1 MNINFKN
8 IIMLITL
15 IPTVLFAVESNKLQ
29 DISYSFDGDK
39 KILEIKLQK
48 KLKAKPNLLIK
59 DSIVQ
64 VTLPKSTVWPKIEK
78 SFKLEGSNK
87 KMIITAYQ
95 YNKDTVRFRAI
106 APNNFKFNLNQI
118 KIIEEGHRIK
128 VVINNNGIVSVDR
141 KKKAYDENLLEQLL
155 TDQGRSNNERV
166 LIKTAPEAKD
176 QVSVSLSGNRPVTTP
191 GKNNIWNE
199 FSVMGFV
206 AKFIA
211 FMAVIIIFFYGISHF
226 FRKGTI
232 KKGQFGFLKNM
243 NAVSVISNTYLAPK
257 KSLAMVRVNKQVFL
271 LGVSDNGINMLSEI
285 DDVAEVLKEGEKQ
298 VSGTNFDTELK
309 GINDSEKG
317 KKFTLKRDTSSIEV
331 KDKIKNKS
339 VSEKIKNRVKNLKA
353 LQ

>member
-8 IIMLITL
+8 IIMLVALVPSI
-15 IPTVLFAVESNKLQ
+15 LFAVESSKLQ
-29 DISYSFDGDK
+29 DISYSVNGDD

-48 KLKAKPNLLIK
+48 KLQTTPVLLIK
-59 DSIVQ
+59 DSVVQ

-78 SFKLEGSNK
+78 SFGLKESNK

-106 APNNFKFNLNQI
+106 VPDNLKFNLNGI
-118 KIIEEGHRIK
+118 KIKEEDSRIK
-128 VVINNNGIVSVDR
+128 VIISKNGIASINSN
-141 KKKAYDENLLEQLL
+141 KKLYDENLLEQLL
-155 TDQGRSNNERV
+155 TDQDRSNNKKGFSKTTPRV
-166 LIKTAPEAKD
+166 KD
-176 QVSVSLSGNRPVTTP
+176 QVRVSLSGNKSVKA
-191 GKNNIWNE
+191 GKESIWDE

-211 FMAVIIIFFYGISHF
+211 FLAVIIIFFYGISYF

-285 DDVAEVLKEGEKQ
+285 DDVAEVLKDGEKQ
-298 VSGTNFDTELK
+298 VAGNNFDTELT
-309 GINDSEKG
+309 GINNREED
-317 KKFTLKRDTSSIEV
+317 KKFTLKTDTNSIDA
-331 KDKIKNKS
+331 KDKLKNTS

>member
-8 IIMLITL
+8 VIMLITL
-15 IPTVLFAVESNKLQ
+15 IPSVLFAVESSKLQ
-29 DISYSFDGDK
+29 DISYSVDGDK

-48 KLKAKPNLLIK
+48 AFQAKPDLLIK

-64 VTLPKSTVWPKIEK
+64 VTLPKTTVWPKIEK
-78 SFKLEGSNK
+78 AFKLEGSNK
-87 KMIITAYQ
+87 KMILTAYQ

-106 APNNFKFNLNQI
+106 VPENFKFNLNQI
-118 KIIEEGHRIK
+118 KIREEGHRIK
-128 VVINNNGIVSVDR
+128 VIISNNGIVSVDR
-141 KKKAYDENLLEQLL
+141 KKKAYDDKLLEQLL
-155 TDQGRSNNERV
+155 TDQGRSNNKRGLSKEEPV
-166 LIKTAPEAKD
+166 AKD
-176 QVSVSLSGNRPVTTP
+176 QVSVSLSGNRPVKTP
-191 GKNNIWNE
+191 DKSNIWNE

-285 DDVAEVLKEGEKQ
+285 DEVAEVLKEGEKQ
-298 VSGTNFDTELK
+298 VAGNNFDTELK
-309 GINDSEKG
+309 DINGREEN
-317 KKFTLKRDTSSIEV
+317 KKFTLKSDANQIDT
-331 KDKIKNKS
+331 KNKLNNKS
-339 VSEKIKNRVKNLKA
+339 VSEKIKNKVKNLKA